1 MADTG
6 LSTAQRQLAH
16 GSKYPYDGGSEAAP
30 AIDWA
35 HAAAR
40 GVMADLLDRRGVKWE
55 LEKVGIDVR
64 ADIVTAVAA
73 VVRAAAPLPST
84 APVKDHVVREVVNR
98 LRDTALE
105 FHAHGSLRER
115 LARELEPLLVAS
127 RPADV
132 GDQIPRESNDALIA
146 LARYWKL
153 NGDWM
158 TCKGCRRSLIASRD
172 GEDLAHGD
180 GCKYWDQQHP
190 WAQLRKLI
198 TRRPAPA
205 GAAQ

>member
-35 HAAAR
+35 HVAAR

-55 LEKVGIDVR
+55 LEKVDLDVR

-73 VVRAAAPLPST
+73 IVRAAL
-84 APVKDHVVREVVNR
+84 
-98 LRDTALE
+98 
-105 FHAHGSLRER
+105 
-115 LARELEPLLVAS
+115 AS
-127 RPADV
+127 RPAEVD
-132 GDQIPRESNDALIA
+132 DKIPRESNDALIA
-146 LARYWKL
+146 MAKYWKL
-153 NGDWM
+153 DGDWM

-172 GEDLAHGD
+172 GEELAHGE
-180 GCKYWDQQHP
+180 GCKYWNQQHP
-190 WAQLRKLI
+190 WAQLRELI
-198 TRRPAPA
+198 ARRPALA
-205 GAAQ
+205 GGAQ

>member
-35 HAAAR
+35 HVAAR

-55 LEKVGIDVR
+55 LEKVDLDVR

-73 VVRAAAPLPST
+73 IVRAAL
-84 APVKDHVVREVVNR
+84 
-98 LRDTALE
+98 
-105 FHAHGSLRER
+105 
-115 LARELEPLLVAS
+115 AS
-127 RPADV
+127 RPAEVD
-132 GDQIPRESNDALIA
+132 DNIPRESNDALIA
-146 LARYWKL
+146 MAKYWKL
-153 NGDWM
+153 DGDWM

-172 GEDLAHGD
+172 GEELAHGE
-180 GCKYWDQQHP
+180 GCKYWNQQHP
-190 WAQLRKLI
+190 WAQLRELI
-198 TRRPAPA
+198 ARRPAPA
-205 GAAQ
+205 GGAQ